1 MIFWLVTAR
10 LNRRIRKDRGRNTA
24 KLINVFQQSP
34 KFPCLRDRVSPREVQ
49 GERKHIQ
56 HRVAINRAT
65 GLIVLSDRFL
75 VAEIKFD

>member
-34 KFPCLRDRVSPREVQ
+34 RVSPREVQ